1 MSKKILIVLSEWGY
15 WGEELIGP
23 LDVFDEK
30 GYTYDFWTPT
40 GRIPRALPPS
50 MSTDFTDPPLGK
62 SVTAAD
68 MAAKVKKIDE
78 QAAEFFKGVIS
89 LAERF
94 PLRPYLSEAHQE
106 HDERSLVAGKV
117 PVLRLLEDY
126 YSERETAR
134 ARAAEEY
141 DAILLVGGSG
151 PMVDMVNNRRLH
163 DLVLGFYFAD
173 KPVAAE
179 CYGVACLAQARE
191 FDDCRSILWGKHVTG
206 HAKEYDYTND
216 TGVLDPLAP
225 GQLLVNRDGKFVNFG
240 PPFYTLEFI
249 LRDAVGPEG
258 QFHGNFGRP
267 TSVLVDYP
275 FITGRST
282 PDAYL
287 TARKLVEVLE
297 TGLRRFG
304 WN

>member
-1 MSKKILIVLSEWGY
+1 
-15 WGEELIGP
+15 
-23 LDVFDEK
+23 
-30 GYTYDFWTPT
+30 
-40 GRIPRALPPS
+40 
-50 MSTDFTDPPLGK
+50 
-62 SVTAAD
+62 
-68 MAAKVKKIDE
+68 MATKVKIIDD
-78 QAAEFFKGVIS
+78 QATEYFQGLIS
-89 LAERF
+89 LAKRF
-94 PLRPYLSEAHQE
+94 PLRPYMSEVHE
-106 HDERSLVAGKV
+106 DHNERSLVGGQV
-117 PVLRLLEDY
+117 PVLRRLEDY

-134 ARAAEEY
+134 ARAVEEY

-163 DLVLGFYFAD
+163 DLLLGFYFAN

-191 FDDCRSILWGKHVTG
+191 FDDCRSIIWDKHVTG
-206 HAKEYDYTND
+206 HAKEYDYTEH
-216 TGVLDPLAP
+216 TGVLDPLTP
-225 GQLLVNRDGKFVNFG
+225 GEVLVNHDGKFVNLG

-258 QFHGNFGRP
+258 QFHDFGRP

-275 FITGRST
+275 FIMGRST

-287 TARKLVEVLE
+287 TGRKLVEVLE

-304 WN
+304 W